1 MHPIPLPSPHLR
13 PPSRATEAK
22 QCWYQGLSQDNSSTM
37 QGRGQF
43 PLIHSQQFR
52 RGFPLRSFT
61 LMNNDFSTIM

>member
-1 MHPIPLPSPHLR
+1 MPPPLT
-13 PPSRATEAK
+13 PPGRAKEGK
-22 QCWYQGLSQDNSSTM
+22 QCWYQGLSPDNSSTM

-52 RGFPLRSFT
+52 RGFSLRSFT